1 MNGRARRPAAAR
13 GATTRAAPRNEKA
26 MEKEQRRPPSS
37 KTAPV
42 AMKASSANATPQGMK
57 NRNQSRRDRK
67 IALQQDVD
75 KLRKK
80 LRHEENVHR
89 ALERAFTRPLG
100 ALPRLPPF
108 LPSQT
113 LELLAEVAVLEEEVV
128 RLEEQVVNFR
138 QGLYREAIITSM
150 AKNAFFPDS
159 DRCTPARHKLTT
171 AQVQSSE
178 LSTSTRQGSSNQDA
192 ADWPSLKRATNVKQ
206 TPRRPGRSLSQGDCP
221 GKENQSFGSGTNS
234 CRDSGLAP
242 LSNVPG
248 GCRVQVAETCAG
260 FQTTSTMEE
269 HKAIDG
275 GNGNDPDKASTA
287 ANKISEELLTC
298 LLAIFSQ
305 KSTSS
310 SQDDER
316 VSTPSVSGSCGSS
329 SDPYGVLELGWR
341 DIGRYK
347 QFRSVDATS
356 FGTNISAGDASALG
370 RRLKALL
377 RKLSLVDLAGLSH
390 QQRLAFWI
398 NTYNS
403 CMMNAF
409 LEHGAPTNPHMLVAM
424 MPKATINV
432 GGRVLSAMTI
442 EHFILRLPYD
452 AKHVNTEGVKGG
464 DGPAVFGL
472 EWPEPLVTFALSC
485 GSWSS
490 PAVRVY
496 TAARVEEELEA
507 AKREYLQAAVGVSPS
522 PASDAGLAI
531 PKLLHW
537 YLPDFAKDVSSLVD
551 WVCLQLPR
559 DLQRDAVRAV
569 EAAGRGHGSAA
580 SASPRRPVRVLP
592 YEFRFRYLLA
602 LAS

>member
-1 MNGRARRPAAAR
+1 
-13 GATTRAAPRNEKA
+13 
-26 MEKEQRRPPSS
+26 MEREQRRPPSS
-37 KTAPV
+37 KMAPV

-57 NRNQSRRDRK
+57 NRSQSRRDRK

-150 AKNAFFPDS
+150 AKSAYFPDS
-159 DRCTPARHKLTT
+159 DHRCTPARHKPTT

-178 LSTSTRQGSSNQDA
+178 LSTSTRQVSSSNQDA
-192 ADWPSLKRATNVKQ
+192 ADWPSLKRATNAKQ

-260 FQTTSTMEE
+260 FQTTSTMED

-275 GNGNDPDKASTA
+275 GNGIDPDKASTA
-287 ANKISEELLTC
+287 VNKVSEELLTC
-298 LLAIFSQ
+298 LMAIFSQ

-310 SQDDER
+310 SRDEER
-316 VSTPSVSGSCGSS
+316 VSPPSVSGSSGSS
-329 SDPYGVLELGWR
+329 SDPYGVLEFGWR
-341 DIGRYK
+341 NIGRYK
-347 QFRSVDATS
+347 QFRSVVATS
-356 FGTNISAGDASALG
+356 FDRNISASDASALG

-442 EHFILRLPYD
+442 EHFILRLPYG
-452 AKHVNTEGVKGG
+452 AKHVNTEGLKG

-522 PASDAGLAI
+522 PAGGAAGLAI

-537 YLPDFAKDVSSLVD
+537 YLPDFAKDVASLVD

-569 EAAGRGHGSAA
+569 EAAGRHGVADADADADAA
-580 SASPRRPVRVLP
+580 SHRRPPVRVLP